1 MMNRTPIILTP
12 VMLALLAM
20 PITSFRP
27 ATAPAQQASI
37 QWYTM
42 EEVQQLSKKEPRKV
56 FIDMY
61 TDWCGWCKVM
71 DKNTFTN
78 AEVIQELNNTFYAV
92 KFDAE
97 GKDEVVFRDKA
108 YNFVPQGG
116 RGYHELAAYLMQGKL
131 SYPTTVF
138 LDENLELIS
147 PVPGYLPPEKMIP
160 ILEYIGDDH
169 YKSTKFQDFLSS
181 RS

>member
-1 MMNRTPIILTP
+1 MNQTSFKVIIT
-12 VMLALLAM
+12 ALLLSVI
-20 PITSFRP
+20 PLTSFRP
-27 ATAPAQQASI
+27 AELGPQETAVKWHTI
-37 QWYTM
+37 
-42 EEVQQLSKKEPRKV
+42 EEVQQLMKKQPRKV

-78 AEVIQELNNTFYAV
+78 AEVISHLNSNFYAV

-97 GKDEVVFRDKA
+97 GKNEVKFRGKT

-116 RGYHELAAYLMQGKL
+116 RGYHELAAYLMQKRM

-138 LDENLELIS
+138 LDENLDLIT
-147 PVPGYLPPEKMIP
+147 PLPGYQPPEKMLP

-169 YKSTKFQDFLSS
+169 YKTTKFEDFLSG

>member
-1 MMNRTPIILTP
+1 MNRIPFRLLTIALFLSVLP
-12 VMLALLAM
+12 LA
-20 PITSFRP
+20 SFTTVETNVQN
-27 ATAPAQQASI
+27 AAV
-37 QWYTM
+37 QWHTI
-42 EEVQQLSKKEPRKV
+42 EEVQQLMKKQPRKV

-78 AEVIQELNNTFYAV
+78 AEVISHLNSNFYAV

-97 GKDEVVFRDKA
+97 GKNPVNFKDKA
-108 YNFVPQGG
+108 YNFVAQGG
-116 RGYHELAAYLMQGKL
+116 RGYHELAAFLMQGKL

-138 LDENLELIS
+138 LDENLDLIS
-147 PVPGYLPPEKMIP
+147 PVPGYMPPEKILP

-169 YKSTKFQDFLSS
+169 YKTTKFQDFISTGS
-181 RS
+181 

>member
-1 MMNRTPIILTP
+1 MSRKPIFFLP
-12 VMLALLAM
+12 AVLALLAM
-20 PITSFRP
+20 PLSSFQP
-27 ATAPAQQASI
+27 AASTAQQSGI
-37 QWYTM
+37 RWYTM
-42 EEVQQLSKKEPRKV
+42 QEVQELSKKEPRKV

-78 AEVIQELNNTFYAV
+78 AEVIQELNNKFYAV

-97 GKDEVVFRDKA
+97 GKEEVEFKDKT

-160 ILEYIGDDH
+160 ILEYIGEDH
-169 YKSTKFQDFLSS
+169 YKSTKFQDFMSS

>member
-1 MMNRTPIILTP
+1 MNQTQLKVTIAA
-12 VMLALLAM
+12 VLLSVL
-20 PITSFRP
+20 PLTSFNN
-27 ATAPAQQASI
+27 AETISETTEI
-37 QWYTM
+37 KWHTI
-42 EEVQQLSKKEPRKV
+42 EEVQQLMKKQPRKV

-78 AEVIQELNNTFYAV
+78 AEVISHLNSNFYAV

-97 GKDEVVFRDKA
+97 GKDAVTFKEKA

-116 RGYHELAAYLMQGKL
+116 RGYHELAAFLMQGKM

-147 PVPGYLPPEKMIP
+147 PVPGYLPPEKILP

-169 YKSTKFQDFLSS
+169 YKTTNFQEFMNN